1 MSETEHLQNTEDNNP
16 SIETSNNEKAIVTE
30 IEANNAEDAEDN
42 DNTVRHDV
50 ATKDY
55 HAMDMDMLV
64 EEFRNL
70 VKNHP
75 VQTISKQFNAL
86 KDEFNSQYSA
96 LVEDKKEAF
105 IADGGNAIDFR
116 FTASVKKHFSEVYND
131 YKTKRN
137 AYYNTLEKN
146 LKDNLSKRNALIE
159 ELKGLLSVEENIN
172 NTYNQF
178 KTIQES
184 WRNAG
189 AIPRDKYNT
198 VWNTY
203 HHHVERFYDFLHL
216 NRDLRDLDFKHN
228 LEEKQKIIAH
238 AKTLSEHND
247 ILYAFRELQLLHKTW
262 KEDIGPVGKAHRELI
277 WQEFSAITK
286 VIHTKKQAYYEQADK
301 IQEANLL
308 IKKELIAKIVAL
320 INDIPSNH
328 NDWKHHIK
336 QIEIIREA
344 FFKVGKVP
352 RKVNQKTW
360 TAFKQAVSTFNKAKN
375 DYYKT
380 IKKEQLS
387 NLVKKQELINI
398 AEANCNSDD
407 FEKATQL
414 FKKIQADWKKIGHVP
429 RKNSDAVWNKFKTT
443 CNIYFD
449 RINAKRNEENTQEIK
464 ALADKEAYLTTVKSV
479 TLEGSNSEKLAAINT
494 HITHWKS
501 IGKVSR
507 NKKNINSSFHAAI
520 DGLFNQLD
528 IDKKEADLIKY
539 QHKLATIEGDEVA
552 LEKELLFVKRKLDEG
567 RSEINQLENNL
578 SFFANA
584 KPDNPLVKE
593 VHANIARQKENL
605 STWKEKMKR
614 VKTLFV

>member
-105 IADGGNAIDFR
+105 IADGGNAIDFH

-137 AYYNTLEKN
+137 AYYNTLEKK

-228 LEEKQKIIAH
+228 LEEKQKIIVH

-286 VIHTKKQAYYEQADK
+286 VIHTRKQAYYEQADK

-308 IKKELIAKIVAL
+308 IKEELIAKIVAL
-320 INDIPSNH
+320 INNIPSNH

-387 NLVKKQELINI
+387 NLAKKQELINI

-479 TLEGSNSEKLAAINT
+479 TLEGSNSEKLTAINT
-494 HITHWKS
+494 YITHWKS
-501 IGKVSR
+501 LGKVSR
-507 NKKNINSSFHAAI
+507 NKKNINSAFHAAI